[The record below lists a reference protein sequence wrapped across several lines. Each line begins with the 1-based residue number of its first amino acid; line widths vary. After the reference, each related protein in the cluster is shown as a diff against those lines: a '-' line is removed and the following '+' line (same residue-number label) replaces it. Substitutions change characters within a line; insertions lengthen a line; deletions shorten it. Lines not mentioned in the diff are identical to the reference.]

1 MVRAA
6 FVALVGIS
14 LSAAALATPA
24 GTPDRTPAP
33 APARVASSP
42 NFAGHAHKR
51 TCAAPSRRHV
61 SCFAEVVEGVV
72 SPSVA
77 PSILPPGYS
86 PAQLRAAYALPS
98 SGGAGRTVAVVDAFD
113 LPSAESDLAT
123 YRAQFGLP
131 ACTTANG
138 CFRKV
143 DQNGGTSYPG
153 VDPLHGWGPET
164 ALDLEMVS
172 AACPDCKVLL
182 VEGDNDR
189 IDSLGT
195 AVQTA
200 VRLGALYISNSYGAP
215 DDGNTDFSPY
225 DATYN
230 HPGVVVTAST
240 GDAGYGAQFPATSP
254 EVTAVGGTT
263 LSPASGTARGW
274 TESAWSGT
282 GSGCGTV
289 GSKPSWQ
296 HDAGCAAKSTADI
309 SAVADPVTGVA
320 GYGPT
325 PTAPFVSAW
334 QVFGGTSVSAPLIA
348 GMYALAGTPVAGTYP
363 ASYPYARPTALN
375 DVTTGFNGVVGVQNP
390 TTHATCSTP
399 YLCTGSAG
407 YDGPTGLGTPH
418 GLAALTPGATKPAA
432 PAAGDFN
439 SDGRADVLARTAS
452 GALLLFEG
460 NGAGGWLTGSGVQ
473 IGSGWNGM
481 TAMLSPGD
489 FDGDGH
495 NDILARDSAGFL
507 WLYPGNGAR
516 GWGAPRRVGSGWNGM
531 TRIIAAH
538 DFSGDGAP
546 DVLAIDGLGT
556 LWLYPGDGT
565 GGWGAPKPV
574 GSGWNAMTAVV
585 GIRDFT
591 GDGSPDLLARDS
603 AGRLLLYAH
612 TSAGWKLPVVVGSG
626 WNGITA
632 IASPGDFSGD
642 GNDDILGRTA
652 DGGLTLYPTDG
663 HSSWLP
669 QRQVGSGWNA
679 MTWIG

>member
-6 FVALVGIS
+6 LVALVGIS
-14 LSAAALATPA
+14 LSAGALTTPPGSPG
-24 GTPDRTPAP
+24 GTGAP
-33 APARVASSP
+33 APTHSASTP
-42 NFAGHAHKR
+42 DFAGHAHKR
-51 TCAAPSRRHV
+51 TCATPSRRHV

-72 SPSVA
+72 TPSVA
-77 PSILPPGYS
+77 PNAVPAGYS

-98 SGGAGRTVAVVDAFD
+98 SGGAGRTVAVIDAFD

-143 DQNGGTSYPG
+143 DQNGGTAYPG
-153 VDPLHGWGPET
+153 VDPSRGWGPET
-164 ALDLEMVS
+164 AVDLDMVS
-172 AACPDCKVLL
+172 AACPDCKILL
-182 VEGDNDR
+182 VEGADDR
-189 IDSLGT
+189 IDNLGA

-200 VRLGALYISNSYGAP
+200 VRLGALYVSNSYGAP
-215 DDGNTDFSPY
+215 DDGTNDFRPY

-263 LSPASGTARGW
+263 LTPASGTARGW
-274 TESAWSGT
+274 TESAWSGS

-296 HDAGCAAKSTADI
+296 HDPGCATKSTADI
-309 SAVADPVTGVA
+309 SAVADPLTGVA

-325 PTAPFVSAW
+325 PASPFTSAW
-334 QVFGGTSVSAPLIA
+334 EVFGGTSVSAPLIA
-348 GMYALAGTPVAGTYP
+348 GMYALAGAPLAGTYP

-375 DVTTGFNGVVGVQNP
+375 DVTAGTNAVNTNG
-390 TTHATCSTP
+390 ATCTTP
-399 YLCTGSAG
+399 YLCTAGPG
-407 YDGPTGLGTPH
+407 YDGPTGLGTPN
-418 GLAALTPGATKPAA
+418 GLAALSTTATKPAA
-432 PAAGDFN
+432 PAEGDFN
-439 SDGRADVLARTAS
+439 SDGRTDVLARNAS

-460 NGAGGWLTGSGVQ
+460 NGAGGWLAGSGVQ

-481 TAMLSPGD
+481 TAILSPGD

-495 NDILARDSAGFL
+495 NDILARDASGAL
-507 WLYPGNGAR
+507 WLYPGNGAL
-516 GWGAPRRVGSGWNGM
+516 GWGARRLVGSGWNRM
-531 TRIIAAH
+531 TSIIAAH

-546 DVLAIDGLGT
+546 DVLAIDGAGT

-565 GGWGAPKPV
+565 GGWGAPTAV
-574 GSGWNAMTAVV
+574 GAGWNVMTAVV

-603 AGRLLLYAH
+603 SGRLLLYAH
-612 TSAGWKLPVVVGSG
+612 SSSGWKPPVVVGSG
-626 WNGITA
+626 WNAITA

-642 GNDDILGRTA
+642 GNDDVLGRTA
-652 DGGLTLYPTDG
+652 DGGLTLYPSNG
-663 HSSWLP
+663 RSSWLP